1 MLFLNLLHLVWPML
15 GDSLGSV
22 FGTRNRYALDFS
34 GFSLKSGWDNVYDF
48 GKRVA
53 GLAAF
58 VCVAAAL
65 FPVWSPSQIPLQYE
79 LQSEL
84 RQHTR
89 QLRDLET
96 VPTDV
101 ALIKQQMSVIDR
113 RQLDTQNA
121 LDGLQSK
128 AWMIIIGMMAW
139 MGKEIF
145 QFMGGKFTKGGNG
158 P

>member
-1 MLFLNLLHLVWPML
+1 MKF
-15 GDSLGSV
+15 SLDMS
-22 FGTRNRYALDFS
+22 D
-34 GFSLKSGWDNVYDF
+34 FSLKSGWDNVYDF
-48 GKRVA
+48 GKRIA

-58 VCVAAAL
+58 ICVAATIVPIWA
-65 FPVWSPSQIPLQYE
+65 PSQIPLEYE

-101 ALIKQQMSVIDR
+101 ALIKQQMTAMVK
-113 RQLDTQNA
+113 QQADTQTS

-128 AWMIIIGMMAW
+128 AWMIILGLLAW

-145 QFMGGKFTKGGNG
+145 QFMGGRFTKRNG